1 MRFRGLFTGSGP
13 TLQEW
18 LQDFTGNHVSGDS
31 VCTGHIESHQSAT
44 AVEHRSTTQ
53 VGLKD
58 RVVLD
63 GLIEVVSSAAQR
75 AVELV
80 RGKLKKNVIRTF
92 VGGLR
97 SPGAISHS
105 MV

>member
-53 VGLKD
+53 VGLQD

-63 GLIEVVSSAAQR
+63 GFMEVVSGP
-75 AVELV
+75 LV
-80 RGKLKKNVIRTF
+80 RSSYRADRVFDKNNA
-92 VGGLR
+92 GLEQT
-97 SPGAISHS
+97 A
-105 MV
+105 